1 MLMKSSGIGQEKDQ
15 SYYTSSTTSSLAQSG
30 VHNSQEVKEV
40 QVVAKLPGG
49 SESSLKPLPCRLING
64 LPVQTL
70 KLNHDDAH
78 SKVFNEVVRRIKPDI
93 QINISEKISQV
104 PKSQLEK
111 IVQCCHN
118 PALILNGY
126 HDFFTSD
133 EFPYVNLRAF
143 RDGKITVNEFAT
155 LASLHEI
162 YKENRERNKSFSIR
176 FKALFDPNGRPNRLA
191 WIAIEETLLKTN
203 TVSAT
208 FKYNIADVIKKMQE
222 KLATACPLEAGFW
235 RYDMPKLS
243 EQMLKLPE
251 EMTITDA
258 IRKLGSWALS
268 GDKTQEMI
276 PSITMIQAF
285 IDSAY
290 GEEAHRIN
298 PVIGVS
304 SPDDIRSGG
313 VGCFRDYAIPFPD
326 VPLPKTADDLF
337 APGAADFMR
346 HDRYHLE
353 RASLL
358 TNADKDLYIAIGDA
372 LQEQKKQYDSSITK
386 LKTLCNEKLDHI
398 TTWKDYIESLP
409 EPQKK
414 ESMVKF
420 QKELYKI
427 SSLFSYLRRA
437 RKATGQLKFKMYDL
451 EFILATYQHEQTRK
465 RLSEFIYHLTNI
477 FFALN
482 GSDHEKSR
490 ELLSGMAAK
499 LAGRVVL
506 PLISGELDNPSEIY
520 HEICDDY
527 DKSIRSF
534 TTSRPSKKS
543 LQAIDRCKNFIDCM
557 KFNSFKSTLPQGNN

>member
-1 MLMKSSGIGQEKDQ
+1 MESSGIGQEKYQ
-15 SYYTSSTTSSLAQSG
+15 SYYTPSTTSSLLQSG
-30 VHNSQEVKEV
+30 VHNSREIKEV
-40 QVVAKLPGG
+40 QVVAKLPSG
-49 SESSLKPLPCRLING
+49 SESSLKTLPCRLING
-64 LPVQTL
+64 LPAQTL

-78 SKVFNEVVRRIKPDI
+78 SKVFNEVVRRIKPSK
-93 QINISEKISQV
+93 QIKISEKISQV
-104 PKSQLEK
+104 PESQLEK
-111 IVQCCHN
+111 IVQCCHD
-118 PALILNGY
+118 PELILNGY

-162 YKENRERNKSFSIR
+162 YKENRERNKSFSIK

-191 WIAIEETLLKTN
+191 WMAIEETLLKTN
-203 TVSAT
+203 SVSAA
-208 FKYNIADVIKKMQE
+208 FKYNVADVIKKMKE
-222 KLATACPLEAGFW
+222 KLATASPLEAGFW

-243 EQMLKLPE
+243 EEMPKLPE

-268 GDKTQEMI
+268 RDKTQEMI

-304 SPDDIRSGG
+304 SPDDIRSGS

-326 VPLPKTADDLF
+326 VPLPKTADDFF
-337 APGAADFMR
+337 APDAADFMR

-372 LQEQKKQYDSSITK
+372 LQEQKKQYDSSISK
-386 LKTLCNEKLDHI
+386 LKTLCNNKWDHI
-398 TTWKDYIESLP
+398 TTWKDHIESLP

-420 QKELYKI
+420 QKELYKL

-437 RKATGQLKFKMYDL
+437 RKATGQLKFVMYDL
-451 EFILATYQHEQTRK
+451 EFLLATYQHESTRK
-465 RLSEFIYHLTNI
+465 ELSEFNYHLTNI
-477 FFALN
+477 LFALN

-490 ELLSGMAAK
+490 EILNGMPAK

-506 PLISGELDNPSEIY
+506 PLIAAELD
-520 HEICDDY
+520 D
-527 DKSIRSF
+527 
-534 TTSRPSKKS
+534 PSKMYRDQCRTYDEMLRLNKDS
-543 LQAIDRCKNFIDCM
+543 PLYEQLLPAMERYRKFIDWL
-557 KFNSFKSTLPQGNN
+557 KFN